1 MKRSEGLIKMERTV
15 SSRPL
20 SSQKETS
27 KIIVNIPYKPIQ
39 IKRNVV
45 TGSPRLLKSLF
56 YGYSQCPFCF
66 VQGSGSAKPLRPCVI
81 TVVVPGPA
89 LISENIT

>member
-15 SSRPL
+15 SSRPPSL
-20 SSQKETS
+20 EKETS
-27 KIIVNIPYKPIQ
+27 KIIVNIPYSPIQ
-39 IKRNVV
+39 VKENVV
-45 TGSPRLLKSLF
+45 TWDLRPKKRLFCGQPQS
-56 YGYSQCPFCF
+56 PFCF